1 MAQYENE
8 DEVVYDPS
16 TAATREEYEQI
27 IEHNK
32 RAKILHAERREAERF
47 AAPSIYTRF
56 KNGIKNLFGLAKAKE
71 AEHHQQPNQGKS
83 R

>member
-1 MAQYENE
+1 MAQYANE
-8 DEVVYDPS
+8 AEVVYEV
-16 TAATREEYEQI
+16 TGTIEEQKEILKHNKQAKLLRAARREE
-27 IEHNK
+27 
-32 RAKILHAERREAERF
+32 ERF

-71 AEHHQQPNQGKS
+71 TQQQQQQQNQQNV

>member
-1 MAQYENE
+1 MAQYANE
-8 DEVVYDPS
+8 DEVVYEV
-16 TAATREEYEQI
+16 TGTLEEQKTI
-27 IEHNK
+27 MKHNK
-32 RAKILHAERREAERF
+32 RAKLLRAERREEERF

-71 AEHHQQPNQGKS
+71 AQQNQQNV